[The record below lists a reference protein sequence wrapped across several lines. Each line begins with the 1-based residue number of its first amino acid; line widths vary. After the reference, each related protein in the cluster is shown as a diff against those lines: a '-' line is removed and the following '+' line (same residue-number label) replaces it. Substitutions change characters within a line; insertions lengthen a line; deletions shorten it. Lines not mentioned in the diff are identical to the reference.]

1 MTLELKVSEFSIRKV
16 GKICLGM
23 RGYKRNK
30 IHFLSEQVKEKK
42 LLRSEGELGRHA
54 TSGLENFLLSDEK
67 FFTIHEVSNS
77 LNDRIVSLTTCSNK
91 EMLRYVPKL
100 QKPPSVMIWPGISAS
115 GRTHRVF
122 VPSGVKINVPAYC
135 SLILDRL

>member
-1 MTLELKVSEFSIRKV
+1 MALELKICEFSIRKV
-16 GKICLGM
+16 VKICLGM
-23 RGYKRNK
+23 REYKRKK
-30 IHFLSEQVKEKK
+30 IHFLSEQVKEKR
-42 LLRSEGELGRHA
+42 LLRSEGELDRHG

-67 FFTIHEVSNS
+67 IFTIHEVSNS

-122 VPSGVKINVPAYC
+122 VPSGVKINVPAY
-135 SLILDRL
+135 